1 MFGSVNDD
9 VTERSMELTRYLQA
23 MVTHGASDLFF
34 SVGAP
39 PHIKIEGIPRHIGD
53 KPLGDD
59 DVHEL
64 AYSVMT
70 DKQQATFERDLEMNL
85 AFAVPDLGRF
95 RVNVYRQRGTV
106 AMVVRY
112 ITNKIPSLESLNLPE
127 ALGELVM
134 LPRGLVLVVGS
145 TGSGKSTTLA
155 SMIDHRNQHGRGHIL
170 TIEDPIEFL
179 HEHGRC
185 LVDQREVGLDTQSF
199 HNALHNAMREAP
211 DVIMIGEI
219 RDQETM
225 HQAIAYAETGHLCL
239 STMHANNANQAL
251 DRIINFFPETQHRQ
265 VLMDLSLN
273 LRAIVAQRLL
283 VGRTAKRVPAV
294 EILLNSPFIADLVRT
309 GKLDEIKGAMVRSK
323 ERGMLTFDE
332 SLYGLYHAGKITA
345 KQAIE
350 NADSRTDLA
359 VRIRLESVDAAAPS
373 GLSLSEEEPNTDLK

>member
-1 MFGSVNDD
+1 
-9 VTERSMELTRYLQA
+9 MELTRYLQA